1 MRKAIIVILAVVLL
15 GFGGYSLYLYLGEQE
30 TEQEAFARQ
39 QEEADLADA
48 YLQDIAGRVNEQE
61 SYLAEEDTEEE
72 ELETLVYET
81 LKRCL
86 VWKELCIVQLS
97 GEDYDALLQMVPNSQ

>member
-1 MRKAIIVILAVVLL
+1 M
-15 GFGGYSLYLYLGEQE
+15 SE
-30 TEQEAFARQ
+30 TENNPSLKVRVRDYLTEKGIL
-39 QEEADLADA
+39 DSVLDA
-48 YLQDIAGRVNEQE
+48 VRSRIVASETG
-61 SYLAEEDTEEE
+61 SFKEE